1 MAIEI
6 KVPEMGESIV
16 EATVGAWVK
25 NEGDQI
31 EAGET
36 ILELETEKVNLEVTA
51 PATGT
56 LETVNI
62 PEGEIVNVG
71 TVLGTINTESIE
83 KIQIQDNTSDSKK
96 ELELPNNTKTETQA
110 EKSEDKD
117 VNITPVAK
125 NLADKHSIN
134 IDSINGSGRAGKI
147 TIDDINSEIN
157 KNNQINTSND
167 ELPVPQESLET
178 KKRITKRRETIAKRL
193 TDAHLNTV
201 MTTTYNEVDMSEIMA
216 IRSKY
221 KDSFKEEKGVGL
233 GFMSFFVKSVVQ
245 ALIDFPNLNSEMQE
259 KEIILKNYYHVGIAV
274 ASEEGL
280 VVPVLK
286 NANTL
291 SFSQIEKSIANM
303 VTKTKTKS
311 LTIDDLTGGTFTIT
325 NGGVFGSMFST
336 PILNHPQV
344 GILGMHT
351 IKKKPVVINDE
362 IVIRPIMYLALT
374 YDHRIVDGGEAVQFL
389 VRIKEFIE
397 DPQKLLIEN

>member
-56 LETVNI
+56 LETVNTS
-62 PEGEIVNVG
+62 EGEVVNVG
-71 TVLGTINTESIE
+71 TVLGTINTELVGKVQTQENI
-83 KIQIQDNTSDSKK
+83 NDSKK
-96 ELELPNNTKTETQA
+96 EPELPDSTQSINQE
-110 EKSEDKD
+110 EKDI
-117 VNITPVAK
+117 NITPVAK

-134 IDSINGSGRAGKI
+134 IDSIKGSGRAGKI
-147 TIDDINSEIN
+147 TIDDINAEIN
-157 KNNQINTSND
+157 KNTPLSTSDNNS
-167 ELPVPQESLET
+167 PIPQESLET

-216 IRSKY
+216 IRAKY

-245 ALIDFPNLNSEMQE
+245 ALIDFPNLNSEMRE
-259 KEIILKNYYHVGIAV
+259 TEIILKNYYHVGIAV
-274 ASEEGL
+274 ASDEGL

-291 SFSQIEKSIANM
+291 SFSQIEKSIVEM

-336 PILNHPQV
+336 PILNPPQV